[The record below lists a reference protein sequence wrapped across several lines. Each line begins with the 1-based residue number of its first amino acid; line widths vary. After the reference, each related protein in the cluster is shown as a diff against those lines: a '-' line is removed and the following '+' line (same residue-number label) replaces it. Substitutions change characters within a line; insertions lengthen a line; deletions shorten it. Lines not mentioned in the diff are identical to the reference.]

1 MRAGQVKRFL
11 VNLYKA
17 EEKERR
23 RTPVL
28 LLGGPGIGKT
38 TAIEEAAENLAESMK
53 LELVDYS
60 DMRADEILTDPS
72 RYFVFHSLPLV
83 GVEPTDLTGHP
94 RLHDSQ
100 VRYYPLAWSVVMSRC
115 RGILFLD
122 DFLDTQRLDVM
133 SAAYRIFL
141 ERRIGYTY
149 LSQGVM
155 VVAASNT
162 PEYST
167 LSQLMP
173 APLANRACIIEVDP
187 PSVREWAEWMHEH
200 HDEWDRRVYV
210 FLEKF
215 GEEYLFR
222 PPKESETL
230 SEFGSPRSWTKL
242 AVLMPKGVD
251 GTEVMKGIVGEELA
265 QKFRAF
271 CEIDIDLEELARDP
285 SRFVTLSEDAKYM
298 ACLMIANSLEKEK
311 SLAKYTDLLKAITHY
326 GREWAVITVLSMRKP
341 KRDRIMVQLLKTA
354 PEFIQAIDRSL
365 WDRNHILS

>member
-122 DFLDTQRLDVM
+122 DFLDTQ
-133 SAAYRIFL
+133 
-141 ERRIGYTY
+141 
-149 LSQGVM
+149 
-155 VVAASNT
+155 ASNT